1 MTHSVDEPSPLE
13 RYGHN
18 LTQLAQQGAFLP
30 LAGSEAIV
38 TSIFEI
44 LLRRQK
50 TTNHHNRYNPI
61 ILDLEG
67 TSRWPVIAEAIRRM
81 AVGDAPDPLPTWH
94 VIALNYEALL
104 ARTPEDE
111 AAFKLAAPEPALPE
125 EDDPALDEIKTWED
139 FEQFFKKYFPKGLW
153 PPLEEWV
160 APDVVMQRLQALFL
174 AVRQSEGQVLLFID
188 HFHRLLGGD
197 PDRYPIY
204 AFSLLKPT
212 LARGEI
218 QLIGACTLAE
228 FRQWIEREQSL
239 LRRWQT
245 VCLPDT
251 WDELERLRAQR
262 ASAQQG
268 R

>member
-1 MTHSVDEPSPLE
+1 M
-13 RYGHN
+13 
-18 LTQLAQQGAFLP
+18 
-30 LAGSEAIV
+30 
-38 TSIFEI
+38 
-44 LLRRQK
+44 
-50 TTNHHNRYNPI
+50 
-61 ILDLEG
+61 
-67 TSRWPVIAEAIRRM
+67 
-81 AVGDAPDPLPTWH
+81 
-94 VIALNYEALL
+94 L
-104 ARTPEDE
+104 ARTSEDE
-111 AAFKLAAPEPALPE
+111 AAFKLATTAPSLPE

-188 HFHRLLGGD
+188 HFHRLLGGE
-197 PDRYPIY
+197 PDRYPIH

-212 LARGEI
+212 LARSEI

-228 FRQWIEREQSL
+228 FRRWIEREQSL

-268 R
+268 Q

>member
-1 MTHSVDEPSPLE
+1 MTHLLDELSPLE

-50 TTNHHNRYNPI
+50 TTNHHNHYNPI

-81 AVGDAPDPLPTWH
+81 AVGDAPDPLPTRQ
-94 VIALNYEALL
+94 VIALDYEALL
-104 ARTPEDE
+104 ARTPDDE
-111 AAFKLAAPEPALPE
+111 AAFKLAAPEPSPPE
-125 EDDPALDEIKTWED
+125 EDEPALDEMDPWDALEYL
-139 FEQFFKKYFPKGLW
+139 FKKYFPKGLW

-160 APDVVMQRLQALFL
+160 APDVIMQRLQALFL

-197 PDRYPIY
+197 PDRYPIQ

-218 QLIGACTLAE
+218 QLIGGCTLDE
-228 FRQWIEREQSL
+228 YRRWIERNGAIQ
-239 LRRWQT
+239 LRMQA

-262 ASAQQG
+262 ASKQQG
-268 R
+268 